1 MDTLLWVFALF
12 GLLQLL
18 GLLWRWL
25 HTSKSVQPQIDLL
38 FLVKNNQ
45 ENVEGLIRQLAWD
58 FDFLGRYSLPG
69 QVMVFDL
76 GSRDQTLAILQRLA
90 REIGFLHFREV
101 SEDQVGQRLQDFDL
115 GVLVLDLRVLPV
127 QQALA
132 QARHLMQRTAP
143 KIQRRQPA
151 GQS

>member
-25 HTSKSVQPQIDLL
+25 RSGKSVRPQISLL

-58 FDFLGRYSLPG
+58 FHFRGRYSLPG
-69 QVMVFDL
+69 QVMFFDL
-76 GSRDQTLAILQRLA
+76 GSRDQTLAIMQRLA
-90 REIGFLHFREV
+90 RDISFLHFREIP
-101 SEDQVGQRLQDFDL
+101 EGQVGQRLQDFDQ
-115 GVLVLDLRVLPV
+115 GILVLDLRVLPA

-132 QARHLMQRTAP
+132 QARHLLLRTAP
-143 KIQRRQPA
+143 QIQRRQPA
-151 GQS
+151 GQC